1 MRSLIFTFFRRVSS
15 GIFEAR
21 PGGVWGGH
29 LAEGRAWN
37 VSRGG
42 GCIKAPGAARIV
54 RNRLRFYR
62 LIREQGLISS
72 PAGIL
77 EKHRVGWA

>member
-1 MRSLIFTFFRRVSS
+1 MAFLR
-15 GIFEAR
+15 R
-21 PGGVWGGH
+21 PGLERFGGGH
-29 LAEGRAWN
+29 LAVGRAWN
-37 VSRGG
+37 ISQGG
-42 GCIKAPGAARIV
+42 GVYKRTAEAARIV